1 MRHIVFCV
9 ACTVVSIVLFI
20 VCLRYVYDTWPLAIV
35 GALQMQICALCLA
48 IVLLSSLFVRHW
60 YGLLLGIASVLLATH
75 SMFMLGMFARA
86 PAPAPA
92 PDAVTA
98 LRLLSINILDDT
110 AGDAALKQTIEEA
123 DADVLVMTTTGSLV
137 RRRDLMRQFYPFR
150 VGCGDPDNSRCS
162 VMLLAR
168 RPLSD
173 IRFQQLSPIGSEL
186 IAATLSIE
194 GQRVRV
200 FATRLSKTWFDTFH
214 SFELF
219 NITRVLRVTNEPALL
234 AGDFSAPVIVAD
246 MRWFLGNNRL
256 SSVYPEPAT
265 WPAWL
270 GPLGVSNDH
279 VFFKAPL
286 SVLSVNRTDR
296 NGRSGYVSLLS
307 NIAIK

>member
-1 MRHIVFCV
+1 
-9 ACTVVSIVLFI
+9 
-20 VCLRYVYDTWPLAIV
+20 
-35 GALQMQICALCLA
+35 MQICALCLA

-60 YGLLLGIASVLLATH
+60 YGLLLGIASVLFAAH
-75 SMFMLGMFARA
+75 AMFMLGTFAR
-86 PAPAPA
+86 APA

-98 LRLLSINILDDT
+98 LRLLSINIFDDA

-137 RRRDLMRQFYPFR
+137 GRRDLMRQSYPFR
-150 VGCGDPDNSRCS
+150 VGCDDSNNSRCS

-173 IRFQQLSPIGSEL
+173 IRFQQLSPVGSEL

-194 GQRVRV
+194 GRRVRV

-219 NITRVLRVTNEPALL
+219 NITRILRATNEPVLL

-296 NGRSGYVSLLS
+296 TGRSGYVSLIS
-307 NIAIK
+307 NIAIKLK